1 MDPQLDADPP
11 PGDLAGH
18 LAHREAV
25 RRHLAAHQGRPQPPG
40 SLDGHHRTV
49 AGDRAAG
56 EPHPGRARVQHRL
69 HDDAHG
75 QAVFAGALAAPVG
88 DRLVVVQAGPAGA
101 HPVEHRAGAA
111 DREVGVLQPG
121 EAGLG
126 AVLQRGAGP
135 DRPRAGAE
143 RRTGRRDL
151 GGDLRRQRLRHH
163 TAAQAGRGAG
173 DPGQVVRCQRPERSA
188 RRTVRVHPVHMQQ
201 ERSRGDREAARDGQP
216 GAGRL
221 AQCGGLAADP
231 GRVRGAHLGGPAG
244 ERLRHAMTWTIPRSR
259 STPPSWPVLI
269 RLVASPVP
277 TTAGMP
283 YSRATIAACDIEP
296 PMSETAALILPNTGA
311 QLGAV
316 TGQTRISPS
325 LISPIWLTSV
335 STRAGPSTT
344 PEEAPTPRTTSEEG
358 RSQASIVVWVTPH
371 SICTAGSFSASGTGP
386 SAGGGHQ
393 PRSASS
399 IRLRSATMG
408 RKWAA
413 PTGGAP
419 AAQASMTS
427 DSAWS
432 TSVWCSWNTSSAS
445 ASTPDLAS
453 SAPNSRIRLKNCE
466 VNQCSQ

>member
-1 MDPQLDADPP
+1 MHPQLDADPP
-11 PGDLAGH
+11 PRDLAGH
-18 LAHREAV
+18 LAHGKAV
-25 RRHLAAHQGRPQPPG
+25 RRDLAAHQGRAQAPG

-49 AGDRAAG
+49 AGDGAAG
-56 EPHPGRARVQHRL
+56 EHHPSRARVQHPL

-75 QAVFAGALAAPVG
+75 QAVFADALAAPVG

-101 HPVEHRAGAA
+101 HPVEHRVGAA
-111 DREVGVLQPG
+111 DRQVGVLQPG

-135 DRPRAGAE
+135 DRHRIGPE
-143 RRTGRRDL
+143 PLVRRSDL
-151 GGDLRRQRLRHH
+151 
-163 TAAQAGRGAG
+163 
-173 DPGQVVRCQRPERSA
+173 PGQVVRGQRPERRA
-188 RRTVRVHPVHMQQ
+188 VRAGRVGRVHVQA
-201 ERSRGDREAARDGQP
+201 ERGRGDHEAARDGQP
-216 GAGRL
+216 GAGQFAER
-221 AQCGGLAADP
+221 GGLAAGP

-244 ERLRHAMTWTIPRSR
+244 EPLRHPMTWTIPRSP
-259 STPPSWPVLI
+259 STRTSWPVLI

-325 LISPIWLTSV
+325 RTSPIWLTSV
-335 STRAGPSTT
+335 STRAGPSTI
-344 PEEAPTPRTTSEEG
+344 PEEAPQPRIAPLSG
-358 RSQASIVVWVTPH
+358 RSQASIVCWVTPQ
-371 SICTAGSFSASGTGP
+371 SMCTAGSFSASGTGP
-386 SAGGGHQ
+386 RAGGGDQ
-393 PRSASS
+393 SRRASS
-399 IRLRSATMG
+399 MRLREATMG

-413 PTGGAP
+413 PSGGAP
-419 AAQASMTS
+419 AAQASITS

-445 ASTPDLAS
+445 ASTPKRAS
-453 SAPNSRIRLKNCE
+453 SAPNSRIRAKNWL

>member
-11 PGDLAGH
+11 PGDLAGY

-40 SLDGHHRTV
+40 ALDSHHRTV

-56 EPHPGRARVQHRL
+56 EHHPGRARVQHPL

-75 QAVFAGALAAPVG
+75 QAVFADALAAPVG
-88 DRLVVVQAGPAGA
+88 DRTVVVQAGPAGA
-101 HPVEHRAGAA
+101 DPVEHRVGAA

-126 AVLQRGAGP
+126 AVLQRGTGP
-135 DRPRAGAE
+135 DRHRAVAE

-151 GGDLRRQRLRHH
+151 GGDLRQQRLPHH
-163 TAAQAGRGAG
+163 TGAQAGRGAG
-173 DPGQVVRCQRPERSA
+173 DPGQVVRCQRHERPA
-188 RRTVRVHPVHMQQ
+188 RRAVRVHSVHMQH
-201 ERSRGDREAARDGQP
+201 ERSRGDHEATRDGQP
-216 GAGRL
+216 SAGQL
-221 AQCGGLAADP
+221 AERCGLAADP

-244 ERLRHAMTWTIPRSR
+244 ERLRHAMTWTIPRSP
-259 STPPSWPVLI
+259 STRTRWPVLI

-325 LISPIWLTSV
+325 LSSPIWLTSV
-335 STRAGPSTT
+335 STWAGPSTT
-344 PEEAPTPRTTSEEG
+344 PEEAPTPRTISKEG
-358 RSQASIVVWVTPH
+358 RSQASIVVWVTPQ
-371 SICTAGSFSASGTGP
+371 SMCTAGSLCASGTGP
-386 SAGGGHQ
+386 RAGGGDQ

-408 RKWAA
+408 RKWDA

-419 AAQASMTS
+419 AAQASITS

-453 SAPNSRIRLKNCE
+453 SAPNSRILAKNWL

>member
-11 PGDLAGH
+11 PRDLAGH

-25 RRHLAAHQGRPQPPG
+25 RRDLAAHQGRAEAPG
-40 SLDGHHRTV
+40 ALDGHHRTV

-56 EPHPGRARVQHRL
+56 EHHPGRARVQHPL

-75 QAVFAGALAAPVG
+75 QAVFADALAAPVG
-88 DRLVVVQAGPAGA
+88 DRTVVVQAGPAGA
-101 HPVEHRAGAA
+101 YPVEHRVGAA
-111 DREVGVLQPG
+111 DRQVGVLQPG

-135 DRPRAGAE
+135 DRQRAGPEPRARG
-143 RRTGRRDL
+143 RDL
-151 GGDLRRQRLRHH
+151 GGNVRRQRLRYHPG
-163 TAAQAGRGAG
+163 TQVSRGTS
-173 DPGQVVRCQRPERSA
+173 DPGKVVSGQRPERPA
-188 RRTVRVHPVHMQQ
+188 RRAARVHPVHMQQ
-201 ERSRGDREAARDGQP
+201 ERGRGDHEAARHGQP
-216 GAGRL
+216 GPGQLAERGGFAAGP
-221 AQCGGLAADP
+221 A
-231 GRVRGAHLGGPAG
+231 RVRGPHLGGPAG
-244 ERLRHAMTWTIPRSR
+244 ERLPHSMTWTIPRSP
-259 STPPSWPVLI
+259 STRTSWPVLI

-325 LISPIWLTSV
+325 LTSPIWLTSV

-344 PEEAPTPRTTSEEG
+344 PEEAPTPLTSPSEG
-358 RSQASIVVWVTPH
+358 RSHASIVCWVTPH
-371 SICTAGSFSASGTGP
+371 SMCTAGSFSASGTGP
-386 SAGGGHQ
+386 RAGGGDQ

-408 RKWAA
+408 RKWDA

-419 AAQASMTS
+419 AAQASITS

-453 SAPNSRIRLKNCE
+453 SAPNSRIRAKNWL